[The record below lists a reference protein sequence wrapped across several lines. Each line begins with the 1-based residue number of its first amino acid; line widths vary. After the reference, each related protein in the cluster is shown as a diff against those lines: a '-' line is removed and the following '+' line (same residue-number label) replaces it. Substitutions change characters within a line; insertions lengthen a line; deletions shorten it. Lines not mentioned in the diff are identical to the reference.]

1 MYRLLLDTNV
11 LLDFMVPERPESN
24 AAVEVIRRC
33 ANGTD
38 TGCVCA
44 GSLKDAYYVACKYL
58 GEQAARD
65 FVRAFLDALNVIALD
80 EATCRI
86 AASSDEPD
94 FEDAIIRAT
103 AENMRANLILTHDE
117 RAYERSAVRAITP
130 QRFVDLFC

>member
-24 AAVEVIRRC
+24 AAVEVIRR
-33 ANGTD
+33 
-38 TGCVCA
+38 A

-103 AENMRANLILTHDE
+103 AENMRANLILTRDE

>member
-1 MYRLLLDTNV
+1 M
-11 LLDFMVPERPESN
+11 
-24 AAVEVIRRC
+24 
-33 ANGTD
+33 
-38 TGCVCA
+38 
-44 GSLKDAYYVACKYL
+44 ACKYL

-103 AENMRANLILTHDE
+103 AENMRANLILTRDE

>member
-86 AASSDEPD
+86 AASSDESD

-103 AENMRANLILTHDE
+103 AENMRANLILTRDE